1 MEHERQAEH
10 DQRAHQAERA
20 PAQQVEPAAA
30 SAARV
35 AATVLDVSALTAR
48 CPTHFWRISTACG
61 ARVWAEGEGLAL
73 EEVQSLGDG
82 EVLRILVEK
91 DLTCLI
97 HRSGEDDADAFP
109 NPAEHC

>member
-1 MEHERQAEH
+1 MDE
-10 DQRAHQAERA
+10 A
-20 PAQQVEPAAA
+20 PASSVTFYG
-30 SAARV
+30 SCI
-35 AATVLDVSALTAR
+35 ALILPR
-48 CPTHFWRISTACG
+48 PT

-91 DLTCLI
+91 DLSCLV

-109 NPAEHC
+109 NPEARS